1 MKRFGKTFKKVSLL
15 TINRQIAEN
24 MDSMSLSLESTLAL
38 RKLKELE
45 SQEDALDMYLAQN
58 ADPAVVR
65 QYLQMKE
72 KINKQQHELFMDLLT
87 MLAKIERINHESNNL
102 WEPYKEVRR
111 NGKQR
116 RLFEFSREAG

>member
-58 ADPAVVR
+58 ADPTVVR

-72 KINKQQHELFMDLLT
+72 KINKQQHNLFMDLLA
-87 MLAKIERINHESNNL
+87 MLSKIERINHEANGL

-111 NGKQR
+111 NGRQR

>member
-1 MKRFGKTFKKVSLL
+1 MTSKTTFIRVTPTKIEK
-15 TINRQIAEN
+15 QIAEN

-38 RKLKELE
+38 RRLKELE

-58 ADPAVVR
+58 ADPTVVR

-72 KINKQQHELFMDLLT
+72 KINKQQHDLFMDLLT
-87 MLAKIERINHESNNL
+87 MLAKIERINHESNGL

>member
-1 MKRFGKTFKKVSLL
+1 VKGFERTFKKVSLL
-15 TINRQIAEN
+15 TINKQIAEN

-58 ADPAVVR
+58 ADPAIVKR
-65 QYLQMKE
+65 YLQMKE